1 VKSIYLDYNATTPL
15 DPAVREAM
23 LPFLGDNFGNPSS
36 IHRVGRKARAFL
48 DASRERVAGVWKCK
62 ASEVVFTSGA
72 TESINLA
79 ICGTARLLK
88 DKGRHLIT
96 SAVEHHA
103 VLRSFEYL
111 VNKEGFELTTLP
123 VDVDGRVNPQDLEN
137 AINDDSILVS
147 IMAANN
153 ETGLIQP
160 VAELGEV
167 CRRSGVCFH
176 TDAVQWFGK
185 EPFYSI
191 HQFNAD
197 LVSVCGHKFYG
208 PNGSGALFVKSPL
221 LPDPIL
227 FGGSH
232 ENNRRAGTENL
243 AAIAGFVL
251 ALELFTTQ
259 PVFDRSV
266 LEPLIFS
273 LNSLDSHDG
282 INLICPNS
290 LRLPNTCCFTV
301 PGLDSL
307 SLLAALDL
315 NGFCVSSGSACSS
328 GALNPSHVLSAMGLP
343 VSESNSIIRVSLG
356 RETSIN
362 DINHFLSFFPKII
375 KQVRYS

>member
-1 VKSIYLDYNATTPL
+1 
-15 DPAVREAM
+15 M

-62 ASEVVFTSGA
+62 ASEVIFTSGA

-79 ICGTARLLK
+79 IFGTARLLK
-88 DKGRHLIT
+88 ELGRHLIT

-123 VDVDGRVNPQDLEN
+123 VDVDGRVNPQDLEK
-137 AINDDSILVS
+137 AIKDDTILVS

-208 PNGSGALFVKSPL
+208 PCGSGALFVKSPL

-243 AAIAGFVL
+243 AAIAGFVT
-251 ALELFTTQ
+251 ALELFVTL
-259 PVFDRSV
+259 PVFDRAALKPFIS
-266 LEPLIFS
+266 S
-273 LNSLDSHDG
+273 LASLDFLDG

-290 LRLPNTCCFTV
+290 FVLPNTCCFTV

-343 VSESNSIIRVSLG
+343 KLESNSIIRVSIG
-356 RETSIN
+356 RETTN
-362 DINHFLSFFPKII
+362 EDISLFLSLFPAII
-375 KQVRYS
+375 DQVRYS